1 KIRLT
6 PLTIKASILFIFL
19 VTVASCKKAQKE
31 PETPE
36 KLYTIYCASCH
47 IAPDI
52 DDLPK
57 HIWENNVLP
66 EMGARLG
73 IRDNGF
79 NPYKDLNLQEYEAR
93 LKSGIFPPRE
103 NPLITQ
109 ENWDKLKEYII
120 STAPDSLVLD
130 HNTLSEIKDLHQF
143 KTKPV
148 RLNPH
153 RKSAL
158 MTVYL

>member
-1 KIRLT
+1 
-6 PLTIKASILFIFL
+6 
-19 VTVASCKKAQKE
+19 
-31 PETPE
+31 
-36 KLYTIYCASCH
+36 
-47 IAPDI
+47 
-52 DDLPK
+52 
-57 HIWENNVLP
+57 
-66 EMGARLG
+66 
-73 IRDNGF
+73 
-79 NPYKDLNLQEYEAR
+79 QEYEAR

-158 MTVYL
+158 MTVYLEHFKENNEIVMGTVQGHLLSHSFDTDESKPLYKSESGITSYFNIKGDRKSTRLN